1 MVHLI
6 QAFLKCMLM
15 FLLSLVSLESNPIDD
30 GLPWDPALTL
40 GSVSRF
46 QILIHVFIADK
57 LLTVSWFDVYFSL
70 SDAHFDVSHKL
81 SKLE

>member
-1 MVHLI
+1 LI

-70 SDAHFDVSHKL
+70 SDAHFDVINYQNWS
-81 SKLE
+81 EEI